1 MLRLFTLLQV
11 DIFLS
16 ELERR
21 LDFLEN
27 YGELKLDAS
36 ISRAFSTLQA
46 VRARCSQVSEDMLG
60 AGRRRVHIVVET
72 LEARYHDALAAAES
86 FNEKAGVGIELLD
99 EMLTDFEN
107 RAQKL
112 REQGL
117 ASAASAAGAAASAFL
132 DEGRHVM
139 HEGIDLAFRAAES
152 LEEHIQRAIAQA
164 RVTKLIH
171 YDELPI
177 PWRINPHIRK
187 GYRFID
193 NKVEC
198 VWSAFSIS
206 NELMN
211 IWTHALGFLLVLS
224 VALYF
229 YPTSENFSLSTTSD
243 IVIAACFFFTACLTL
258 VCSTIWHTMN
268 AVADFETVSLFACVD
283 YTGISVLIAASI
295 ATTEYTVFY
304 CDPVSRWIYM
314 TATALLG
321 IGGVIL
327 PWHPTFNGSDM
338 AWVRVGFFVALAATG
353 FLPIAQLYVTHG
365 GGFVRDF
372 YSPIVQSLVVYLSGA
387 CVYASKIPERWYP
400 GMFDYVGGSHNL
412 WHVAVLGGILFHYTA
427 MQQFFSTAF
436 ARAEGGCPAY

>member
-1 MLRLFTLLQV
+1 V

-21 LDFLEN
+21 LDFIEN
-27 YGELKLDAS
+27 YSELKLDAS

-60 AGRRRVHIVVET
+60 AGRRRLHILVET
-72 LEARYHDALAAAES
+72 LETRYQEALAAAES

-117 ASAASAAGAAASAFL
+117 TSAATAFL
-132 DEGRHVM
+132 DEGRLVVN
-139 HEGIDLAFRAAES
+139 EGIDLALRAAES
-152 LEEHIQRAIAQA
+152 LEEHIQRAIARA
-164 RVTKLIH
+164 RETKLLH
-171 YDELPI
+171 YDELPS
-177 PWRINPHIRK
+177 PWKINPHIRK

-193 NKVEC
+193 SKVEC

-229 YPTSENFSLSTTSD
+229 YPTSENFSHSTTAD

-258 VCSTIWHTMN
+258 LCSTIWHTMN
-268 AVADFETVSLFACVD
+268 AVADVEAVSLFACVD
-283 YTGISVLIAASI
+283 YTGISILIATSI

-304 CDPVSRWIYM
+304 CDPVSRWTYM

-327 PWHPTFNGSDM
+327 PWNPRFNGSDM
-338 AWVRVGFFVALAATG
+338 AWLRVGFFVALGATG
-353 FLPIAQLYVTHG
+353 FLPMAQLYVTHG
-365 GGFVRDF
+365 ADFVYDF
-372 YSPIVQSLVVYLSGA
+372 YSPIAESILVYLLGA
-387 CVYASKIPERWYP
+387 CVYASKVPERWYP
-400 GMFDYVGGSHNL
+400 GMFDYIGGSHNL

-427 MQQFFSTAF
+427 MQQFFSNAF
-436 ARAEGGCPAY
+436 ARAEGGCPVY